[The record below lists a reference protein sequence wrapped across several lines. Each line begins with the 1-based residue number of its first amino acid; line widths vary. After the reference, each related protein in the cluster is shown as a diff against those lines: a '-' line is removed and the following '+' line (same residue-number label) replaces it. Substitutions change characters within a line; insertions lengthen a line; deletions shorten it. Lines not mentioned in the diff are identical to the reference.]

1 MSNSVIDDIRAFYG
15 SEERLSDWLT
25 VEQSLIDKFGEATCD
40 SDWMHTDPARA
51 RREGPF
57 GGTIAFGF
65 WTVSMMT
72 YFARQTMGQ
81 DYPTGALYGLNYGFD
96 RVRLMT
102 PVPVGSR
109 IRNRARLIDV
119 EDRGGGRYLMKTSNT
134 IEVEGVDKPAMI
146 AEWLVLL
153 VWGE

>member
-1 MSNSVIDDIRAFYG
+1 MSNTVIDDIRAFYG
-15 SEERLSDWLT
+15 GDERVSDWFT
-25 VEQSLIDKFGEATCD
+25 VEQSLINKFGEATCD
-40 SDWMHTDPARA
+40 SDWMHTDPERA

-65 WTVSMMT
+65 WTVAMMT
-72 YFARQTMGQ
+72 YFARQTMGR
-81 DYPTGALYGLNYGFD
+81 DYPEGAQYGLNYGFD
-96 RVRLMT
+96 RVRLMA

-119 EDRGGGRYLMKTSNT
+119 ENRGGGRYLIKTSNS

-153 VWGE
+153 VWE